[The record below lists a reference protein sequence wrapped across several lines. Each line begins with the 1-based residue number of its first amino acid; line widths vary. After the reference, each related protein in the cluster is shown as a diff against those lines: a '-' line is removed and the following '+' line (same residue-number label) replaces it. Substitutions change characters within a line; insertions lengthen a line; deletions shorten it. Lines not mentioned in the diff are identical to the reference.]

1 MKKNFYQLSD
11 ILLLESD
18 REILNFRCCKT
29 NLLVWPILRDE
40 FIKLIISKLY
50 FKDEY
55 RNYNVKNSFF
65 KKIISLYKLIK
76 LPLFFKNLFFRIK
89 RKDLIFVKSGFG
101 NINLDNIIFDRN
113 IDYFI
118 NLNKN
123 NYITFSRSE
132 QYSFFKKYFDKEM
145 YFLSF
150 DEIKIDLLSR
160 LKKTNLEVSKDI
172 TIYLVKKIKKI
183 FNIKI
188 NPNEFQRLVR
198 YNLLKINSIEK
209 KLLFYKKLI
218 KKIKPK
224 LAVIEGASY
233 SENAILNYALHSCG
247 VQIAEPQHGVVNKS
261 HDNYNFSSLVRNN
274 KEYKLFLPDD
284 FLAYGKHWSKS
295 INGPF
300 NKYDIGYPH
309 KSQNIPQKRKR
320 GNTKK
325 ILLISDGVHFDM
337 LVYMSKKILVSLKKE
352 YEVFI
357 RPHPIER
364 DRLKE
369 KLKFYK
375 HIKIDNEENIYKSL
389 SDKDFVISELSTVL
403 YDSLNIV
410 PSIFILRT
418 NKSKYAI
425 PNHPFN
431 EVKDINELIKKIN
444 SNRIFNIKVNLKEY
458 FSENWKKNYNKYIK
472 KFVF

>member
-247 VQIAEPQHGVVNKS
+247 VRIAEPQHGVVNKS

-458 FSENWKKNYNKYIK
+458 FSENWKKNYSKYIK

>member
-118 NLNKN
+118 NLNKY

-150 DEIKIDLLSR
+150 DEIKINLLSR

-209 KLLFYKKLI
+209 KLLFYKARQHFQQI
-218 KKIKPK
+218 
-224 LAVIEGASY
+224 
-233 SENAILNYALHSCG
+233 SC
-247 VQIAEPQHGVVNKS
+247 
-261 HDNYNFSSLVRNN
+261 
-274 KEYKLFLPDD
+274 
-284 FLAYGKHWSKS
+284 
-295 INGPF
+295 IN
-300 NKYDIGYPH
+300 I
-309 KSQNIPQKRKR
+309 
-320 GNTKK
+320 
-325 ILLISDGVHFDM
+325 IS
-337 LVYMSKKILVSLKKE
+337 
-352 YEVFI
+352 
-357 RPHPIER
+357 R
-364 DRLKE
+364 
-369 KLKFYK
+369 
-375 HIKIDNEENIYKSL
+375 
-389 SDKDFVISELSTVL
+389 
-403 YDSLNIV
+403 
-410 PSIFILRT
+410 
-418 NKSKYAI
+418 
-425 PNHPFN
+425 
-431 EVKDINELIKKIN
+431 
-444 SNRIFNIKVNLKEY
+444 
-458 FSENWKKNYNKYIK
+458 
-472 KFVF
+472 

>member
-1 MKKNFYQLSD
+1 MKKNFFKLSN

-18 REILNFRCCKT
+18 KEILNFRCCKT
-29 NLLVWPILRDE
+29 NLIVWPILRDE

-50 FKDEY
+50 YKNKFT
-55 RNYNVKNSFF
+55 NYNVKNSFF
-65 KKIISLYKLIK
+65 KKIISLYKLIR
-76 LPLFFKNLFFRIK
+76 LPLFFKNLFFKIK
-89 RKDLIFVKSGFG
+89 KKDLIYVKSGFG
-101 NINLDNIIFDRN
+101 NINLHDKIFDRN
-113 IDYFI
+113 IDHFI
-118 NLNKN
+118 NLNN
-123 NYITFSRSE
+123 NNHITLSRSK
-132 QYSFFKKYFDKEM
+132 QYSFFKKYFDNEM

-150 DEIKIDLLSR
+150 DEIKIDLFSR
-160 LKKTNLEVSKDI
+160 LKKTNLEVSEEI

-183 FNIKI
+183 LNIKI

-224 LAVIEGASY
+224 LAIIEGASY

-247 VQIAEPQHGVVNKS
+247 VRIAEPQHGVVNKAHS
-261 HDNYNFSSLVRNN
+261 NYNFSSLVRNN

-284 FLAYGKHWSKS
+284 FLSYGKHWSKN
-295 INGPF
+295 INVPF
-300 NKYDIGYPH
+300 NKHNIGYPH
-309 KSQNIPQKRKR
+309 RSKYIAQNRKK
-320 GNTKK
+320 NKIKK
-325 ILLISDGVHFDM
+325 ILFISDGFQFDTIAN
-337 LVYMSKKILVSLKKE
+337 LSKKIFISLKKN
-352 YEVFI
+352 YEVFV

-364 DRLKE
+364 DRLNK

-389 SDKDFVISELSTVL
+389 SDKEIVISELSTVL

-431 EVKDINELIKKIN
+431 EVKDINEFIKKIN
-444 SNRIFNIKVNLKEY
+444 SNRIFNTKVNLKEY
-458 FSENWKKNYNKYIK
+458 FSENWKKKYNKFIK
-472 KFVF
+472 KFV